1 MTQHADWTA
10 RRVREVLVE
19 AVTWARQYAG
29 PIGPASV
36 RSSMPVYK
44 PTLEDHLE
52 EGWGLPE
59 LAGDEADDDRPLRV
73 PVEPERADF
82 LMAALSW
89 QAVYLVNAGHP
100 GLAKTLSLWL
110 HHATGKRGGKGF
122 DTMLKQRQISRGH
135 AYRQRDRALGLIAQ
149 GLIADGVPCE

>member
-1 MTQHADWTA
+1 MSRETDWTTK
-10 RRVREVLVE
+10 RVRAVLVE

-29 PIGPASV
+29 PIGPAAI
-36 RSSMPVYK
+36 RGSMPVYK

-59 LAGDEADDDRPLRV
+59 VAGDETEEERPMRV
-73 PVEPERADF
+73 PVDPARADF

-122 DTMLKQRQISRGH
+122 DTMLKQRRISRSH
-135 AYRQRDRALGLIAQ
+135 AYRIRDRALGLIAQ
-149 GLIADGVPCE
+149 GLIADGVRDE

>member
-1 MTQHADWTA
+1 MQHADWTA
-10 RRVREVLVE
+10 RRVREALVE

-29 PIGPASV
+29 PIGPAAM
-36 RSSMPVYK
+36 RGSMPVYK

-52 EGWGLPE
+52 EGWGIPE
-59 LAGDEADDDRPLRV
+59 VAGDKTDEDRPLRMF
-73 PVEPERADF
+73 VEPERADF

-100 GLAKTLSLWL
+100 DLAKTLSLWL
-110 HHATGKRGGKGF
+110 HHATGKRGSKAF
-122 DTMLKQRQISRGH
+122 DTMLQKRGISRSH
-135 AYRQRDRALGLIAQ
+135 AYRVRDRALGLIAQ